1 MRLLSI
7 FIISFT
13 VLLSTGCSKGSAING
28 RSYKTA
34 LKSVS
39 MIKDRLPQQQRIP
52 FELSFWA
59 IRTKYRKNGDFL
71 DIVDGKTPDELIAV
85 GKEVFEARKAEGF
98 AEYQQYATWE
108 DMIQKYTNDRRAQN
122 AKKKRDPRDGANS
135 VLYKL

>member
-13 VLLSTGCSKGSAING
+13 ILFSAGCSKGSAING

-59 IRTKYRKNGDFL
+59 IRTKYRNNSEFL

-85 GKEVFEARKAEGF
+85 GKEVFNARKAEGF
-98 AEYQQYATWE
+98 VEYQQYATWE
-108 DMIQKYTNDRRAQN
+108 DMIQKYKDDRRAQN
-122 AKKKRDPRDGANS
+122 AKKKRDPREGENS